1 MFSWRKYSSRS
12 ILNSFFVLVFVFF
25 FNLVVENPLTEKGGT
40 A

>member
-12 ILNSFFVLVFVFF
+12 ILNSFFVLVFFF